1 MSGVPRC
8 LSHLHHAWR
17 CDKCSFS
24 ISLAGT
30 SWLPG
35 GVSLTSTHPPSS
47 MDDSLTA
54 TDTPTSNDCETLI
67 QAAVSAVHAGNLSF
81 HAAGRQFGIHP
92 TTISNRFHGRQA
104 PSVTHEHQQLLSNTH
119 KEVIIEWARWHGDMA
134 D

>member
-54 TDTPTSNDCETLI
+54 NDTPTSNDHETLI
-67 QAAVSAVHAGNLSF
+67 QAAVSAVHAGTLSF
-81 HAAGRQFGIHP
+81 RAARKQFGIPP
-92 TTISNRFHGRQA
+92 TTISNCFHGHQA
-104 PSVTHEHQQLLSNTH
+104 LYVTQECQQLLRNTH
-119 KEVIIEWARWHGDMA
+119 KEVIIEWA
-134 D
+134 